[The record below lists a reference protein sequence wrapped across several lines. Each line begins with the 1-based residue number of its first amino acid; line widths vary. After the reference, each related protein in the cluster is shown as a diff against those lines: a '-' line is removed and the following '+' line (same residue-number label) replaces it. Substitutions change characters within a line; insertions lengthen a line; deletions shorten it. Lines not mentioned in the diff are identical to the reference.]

1 MKNRKEKNDKIKII
15 LIIILS
21 ILTLLLFLMQRNI
34 KKELENF
41 PSKIEIIFE
50 EKNEMYQKL
59 IDGRELM
66 EEKYILSETEE
77 KDVLFEGGNISIIGI
92 DENYSQINNIEILC
106 GEWITGENQILIS
119 DKFAKERNKS
129 FSLGETIDIF
139 GKNYKIVGIYENEK
153 YSKSKI
159 ENLYVEKGDLPENLG
174 NREKVFYSLEFKPR
188 DENRKSFIT
197 EKFYEDIKIILE
209 EEQEEIKIA
218 DFTES
223 NRNLSKYY
231 YGFIFLFEVVALI
244 FITVYLIKSI
254 KLNIKKYQF
263 GTKRKYGKELLS
275 ENLTI
280 VLLQI
285 LKTLLLIF
293 LWIFLL
299 RLILEFKLSTPSKF
313 LPPMDIFDFQF
324 YSQIGNVFKE
334 EYGKT
339 AAGYGKVYANL
350 MRVTKKYFVES
361 VILLITL
368 LAVSINYISEKF
380 KMAERKLQ

>member
-1 MKNRKEKNDKIKII
+1 MKNRKEKNKIKIT

-21 ILTLLLFLMQRNI
+21 VLTLLLFLIQRNI
-34 KKELENF
+34 KKESQNF

-50 EKNEMYQKL
+50 EKNEIYQKL
-59 IDGRELM
+59 MGGRKII

-77 KDVLFEGGNISIIGI
+77 KDISFEGKNISIIGI
-92 DENYSQINNIEILC
+92 DENYSQINNIEIAS
-106 GEWITGENQILIS
+106 GKWITGENQILIS
-119 DKFAKERNKS
+119 EKFVKETNDS
-129 FSLGETIDIF
+129 FSLGETMDIF
-139 GKNYKIVGIYENEK
+139 GKKYKIVGIYENDK

-159 ENLYVEKGDLPENLG
+159 ENLYVKKEDIPENLG
-174 NREKVFYSLEFKPR
+174 EGEKTFYSLEVKPK
-188 DENRKSFIT
+188 DENRKNFVK
-197 EKFYEDIKIILE
+197 EKFFEDVKIIST

-223 NRNLSKYY
+223 KRNLSKYY
-231 YGFIFLFEVVALI
+231 YGFIFIFEIIVLI
-244 FITVYLIKSI
+244 LLTVYLIKSI

-275 ENLTI
+275 GNMTI

-299 RLILEFKLSTPSKF
+299 RLILEFKLSTPSRF
-313 LPPMDIFDFQF
+313 LPPTDIFDFKF
-324 YSQIGNVFKE
+324 YSRIENILRE

-339 AAGYGKVYANL
+339 VEGYGKIYANI
-350 MRVTKKYFVES
+350 MRVTKKYFIES
-361 VILLITL
+361 VILLIAL
-368 LAVSINYISEKF
+368 LSVSISYMCGKF
-380 KMAERKLQ
+380 KTAERKL

>member
-1 MKNRKEKNDKIKII
+1 MKNRKEKNKIKIT

-21 ILTLLLFLMQRNI
+21 VLTLLLFLIQRNI
-34 KKELENF
+34 KKESQNF

-50 EKNEMYQKL
+50 EKNEIYQKL
-59 IDGRELM
+59 MGGRKII

-77 KDVLFEGGNISIIGI
+77 KDISFEGKNISIIGI
-92 DENYSQINNIEILC
+92 DENYSQINNIEIAS
-106 GEWITGENQILIS
+106 GKWITGENQILIS
-119 DKFAKERNKS
+119 EKFVKETNDS
-129 FSLGETIDIF
+129 FSLGETMDIF
-139 GKNYKIVGIYENEK
+139 GKKYKIVGIYENDK

-159 ENLYVEKGDLPENLG
+159 ENLYVKKEDIPENLG
-174 NREKVFYSLEFKPR
+174 EGEKTFYSLEVKPK
-188 DENRKSFIT
+188 DENRKNFVK
-197 EKFYEDIKIILE
+197 EKFFEDVKIIST

-223 NRNLSKYY
+223 KRNLSKYY
-231 YGFIFLFEVVALI
+231 YGFIFIFEIIVLI
-244 FITVYLIKSI
+244 LLTVYLIKSI

-275 ENLTI
+275 GNMTI

-299 RLILEFKLSTPSKF
+299 RLILEFKLSTPSRF
-313 LPPMDIFDFQF
+313 LPPTDIFDFKF
-324 YSQIGNVFKE
+324 YSRIENILRE

-339 AAGYGKVYANL
+339 VAGYGKIYANI
-350 MRVTKKYFVES
+350 MRVTKKYFIES
-361 VILLITL
+361 VILLIAL
-368 LAVSINYISEKF
+368 LSVSISYMCGKF
-380 KMAERKLQ
+380 KTAERKL

>member
-1 MKNRKEKNDKIKII
+1 MKNRKEKNKIKIT

-21 ILTLLLFLMQRNI
+21 VLTLLLFLIQRNI
-34 KKELENF
+34 KKESQNF

-50 EKNEMYQKL
+50 EKNEIYQKL
-59 IDGRELM
+59 MGGRKII

-77 KDVLFEGGNISIIGI
+77 KDISFEGKNISIIGI
-92 DENYSQINNIEILC
+92 DENYSQINNIEIAS
-106 GEWITGENQILIS
+106 GKWITGENQILIS
-119 DKFAKERNKS
+119 EKFVKETNDS
-129 FSLGETIDIF
+129 FSLGETMDIF
-139 GKNYKIVGIYENEK
+139 GKKYKIVGIYENDK

-159 ENLYVEKGDLPENLG
+159 ENLYVKKEDIPENLG
-174 NREKVFYSLEFKPR
+174 EGEKTFYSLEVKPK
-188 DENRKSFIT
+188 DENRKNFVK
-197 EKFYEDIKIILE
+197 EKFFEDVKIIST

-223 NRNLSKYY
+223 KRNLSKYY
-231 YGFIFLFEVVALI
+231 YGFIFIFEIIVLI
-244 FITVYLIKSI
+244 LLTVYLIKSI

-275 ENLTI
+275 GNMTI

-299 RLILEFKLSTPSKF
+299 RLILEFKLSTPSRF
-313 LPPMDIFDFQF
+313 LPPTDIFDFKF
-324 YSQIGNVFKE
+324 YSRIENILRE

-339 AAGYGKVYANL
+339 VAGYGKIYTNL
-350 MRVTKKYFVES
+350 MRVTKKYFIES
-361 VILLITL
+361 VILLIAL
-368 LAVSINYISEKF
+368 LSVSISYMCGKF
-380 KMAERKLQ
+380 KTAERKL